1 MRKMAVSSG
10 VSAKEIEAINCK
22 IVHYVNV
29 IYIKA
34 FMRHMRFLTAFP
46 LN

>member
-1 MRKMAVSSG
+1 MAVSSG

-29 IYIKA
+29 ILNKSFNA
-34 FMRHMRFLTAFP
+34 THAFLTAFP
-46 LN
+46 LK